1 MTSQTLPAHVTR
13 VLRHTNAFNSA
24 NHRPASVPPIRSA
37 STVAC
42 VSSRSQ
48 PHVIKMVKSRFIVD
62 CMGRRLDVAF
72 VLDSSKSV
80 EEKNWEKIVD
90 FVALMTHKMALENG
104 LQRAG
109 LLISIQTQRVIL
121 IFFDPNAAYS
131 KFSMEDRDFLLHTCR
146 CRHVR
151 K

>member
-1 MTSQTLPAHVTR
+1 MSNVYLLHFLFKQNCFECFEKIRLLYVLIYYNNINASLTFHV
-13 VLRHTNAFNSA
+13 LG
-24 NHRPASVPPIRSA
+24 SA

-72 VLDSSKSV
+72 VLDSSQSV

-121 IFFDPNAAYS
+121 IFS
-131 KFSMEDRDFLLHTCR
+131 I
-146 CRHVR
+146 VQ
-151 K
+151 